1 MISPFISVGGLIYS
15 VILSESSPLKEKKN
29 IEKWSKRMM
38 EKKKTA
44 TAAWV
49 CCKRKVIY
57 VFSIFHDKLVFSP
70 QITELVP
77 VRFGPE
83 NGIPFNIKII
93 VKWRE
98 S

>member
-1 MISPFISVGGLIYS
+1 
-15 VILSESSPLKEKKN
+15 
-29 IEKWSKRMM
+29 MM
-38 EKKKTA
+38 EKKKPRQPRGF
-44 TAAWV
+44 V
-49 CCKRKVIY
+49 VNEKQF